1 MVSKKHAVADICQ
14 RSKKR
19 LACKQ
24 GHILKYF
31 PIVQRTVYV
40 YINFLC
46 FKLLL
51 RCLRKEAIKL
61 FCRVLIP
68 PITNEKSL
76 Y

>member
-1 MVSKKHAVADICQ
+1 MVSKKDTVADICQ

-24 GHILKYF
+24 GHILKHF
-31 PIVQRTVYV
+31 PIVQRIVYV

-46 FKLLL
+46 FKSQLH
-51 RCLRKEAIKL
+51 CFRKEAIKL

>member
-1 MVSKKHAVADICQ
+1 MVSKKDTVADICQ

-24 GHILKYF
+24 GHILKHF

-46 FKLLL
+46 FKLQL
-51 RCLRKEAIKL
+51 RCLRKEAINV